1 MTSSRQCERGG
12 EGSFGCV
19 GGEGRNQMRA
29 RRIGERNQTASEPN
43 GRNCR
48 REVRTGGDI
57 EVSRGDEQARTTVEG
72 ASGLGHGLAI
82 VHALLCHL
90 IGVEIRFL

>member
-1 MTSSRQCERGG
+1 
-12 EGSFGCV
+12 V

-29 RRIGERNQTASEPN
+29 RRIGERNETASEPN

-57 EVSRGDEQARTTVEG
+57 KVSRGDEQARTTVEG
-72 ASGLGHGLAI
+72 ASGLGHGI
-82 VHALLCHL
+82 TLLCHL
-90 IGVEIRFL
+90 IGVDIRFL